1 MSTEASQSVRDRGS
15 PVAFFCSQSCPGDV
29 ILKAQDWAN
38 AREPESPPIIGGFH
52 TLVERD
58 VLRILLRGQAPVVI
72 VLARSIEGRRA
83 PKPLGVAIREA
94 ATAGRA
100 RIMSPFPATERRTTA
115 DAALERNRY
124 ILSLCRS
131 VVFAH
136 ASPRGKTE
144 QLAREAAELGISLS
158 TFPSK
163 FNSNLSDLG
172 AVDLAGPP
180 RRMDGLGTAEI
191 LPA

>member
-1 MSTEASQSVRDRGS
+1 MSTEASQSLREGRS
-15 PVAFFCSQSCPGDV
+15 SIAFFCSQSCPGDV

-52 TLVERD
+52 TPVDRD

-72 VLARSIEGRRA
+72 VLARSIEGWRA
-83 PKPLGVAIREA
+83 PKPLGAAIREA
-94 ATAGRA
+94 VAAGRA
-100 RIMSPFPATERRTTA
+100 RITSPFPATERRTTT
-115 DAALERNRY
+115 DAALKRNRY
-124 ILSLCRS
+124 ILSLCHS

-172 AVDLAGPP
+172 AVDLTGRP
-180 RRMDGLGTAEI
+180 RRMDGPGTAGI